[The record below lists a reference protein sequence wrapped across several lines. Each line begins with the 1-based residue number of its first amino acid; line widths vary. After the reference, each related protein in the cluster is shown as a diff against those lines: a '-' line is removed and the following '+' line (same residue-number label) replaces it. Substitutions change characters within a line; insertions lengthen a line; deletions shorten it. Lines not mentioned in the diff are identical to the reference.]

1 MRRFLRRLVLLE
13 EDFDADFESDFF
25 DSLFFSDDEDDDED
39 DEESLAFDS
48 VLSAPS
54 LAERSISR
62 LRRRVP

>member
-1 MRRFLRRLVLLE
+1 ME
-13 EDFDADFESDFF
+13 EDFDEDVESDFF
-25 DSLFFSDDEDDDED
+25 ESLFFSEEGGDDDEE

-54 LAERSISR
+54 LAERSSSR